1 MADKNIKLRV
11 SETGADKTSRSLGN
25 VDNRLKSLAKSAAG
39 VGLAYFGATG
49 IINAF
54 KGSIDAAARQEL
66 AERKLQTALGRTS
79 KALLEQ
85 ASALQRV
92 TTVGDEAIIEQQAF
106 LASLKFTESQIKDII
121 TASIDLSAATG
132 ISLESAV
139 RNTAKTFSGLAGELG
154 ELIPQ
159 LRDLTQEEMKAGDAV
174 KVIADLFGGQAK
186 AQTET
191 LTGSI
196 EQMKN
201 ALGDAGEAIGILIS
215 GPVIAFVGLLKNV
228 AEGINAVVSDAT
240 KLKDAIFK
248 NNEETEKQNL
258 SLKEQLE
265 LRRQELTALVGAKS
279 QYKSTQDVLRGR
291 SKQERQIIID
301 LFQQINTLKSQLK
314 TEEDLAKIKAAREQ
328 QEAVALARKQA
339 MNDTMREEVELLG
352 DIEKTEEEIAFERKQ
367 RIEAEIALENKKKI
381 LKEQQI
387 QSELRQAALVQGSAM
402 DAMKAVVRAESMEA
416 VAGLIA
422 SILKSVPF
430 PFNTILAAGAGA
442 TAAGLIDKGL
452 AQFATGGDFITD
464 GPQMIMVGD
473 NAGGRERVQVTPLS
487 SPNINGPQQGISVNF
502 NAPVTNDEYV
512 RDFIIP
518 EIKKATRMNL
528 A

>member
-1 MADKNIKLRV
+1 
-11 SETGADKTSRSLGN
+11 
-25 VDNRLKSLAKSAAG
+25 
-39 VGLAYFGATG
+39 
-49 IINAF
+49 
-54 KGSIDAAARQEL
+54 
-66 AERKLQTALGRTS
+66 
-79 KALLEQ
+79 
-85 ASALQRV
+85 
-92 TTVGDEAIIEQQAF
+92 
-106 LASLKFTESQIKDII
+106 
-121 TASIDLSAATG
+121 
-132 ISLESAV
+132 LESAV

-352 DIEKTEEEIAFERKQ
+352 D
-367 RIEAEIALENKKKI
+367 
-381 LKEQQI
+381 
-387 QSELRQAALVQGSAM
+387 
-402 DAMKAVVRAESMEA
+402 
-416 VAGLIA
+416 
-422 SILKSVPF
+422 
-430 PFNTILAAGAGA
+430 
-442 TAAGLIDKGL
+442 
-452 AQFATGGDFITD
+452 
-464 GPQMIMVGD
+464 
-473 NAGGRERVQVTPLS
+473 
-487 SPNINGPQQGISVNF
+487 
-502 NAPVTNDEYV
+502 
-512 RDFIIP
+512 
-518 EIKKATRMNL
+518 
-528 A
+528 